1 MYKFREIVGCAGPY
15 TGESKAIH
23 RLWWA
28 CQIVLLLVCVWLA
41 IQLALDVDHVI
52 NLRVRYILIWVFW
65 GVFWV
70 DVLLMLVFCQHRLYY
85 LAANW
90 LTILVLLAGFPLLWH
105 YSIYSVIVRFFQ
117 IILLLFLLVSR
128 MGFFAFMAR
137 HKIGWVILSFIAIAV
152 LSGVLLGFLDPGIG
166 GVWSGIWWAFQTI
179 TLVGYGN
186 LVPHTVTGQVF
197 SIVVMLLGVCMVAI
211 VSATIVGYFF
221 SKRELVAQQ
230 VATENIDHGH
240 GDAEPHKKNDEKSA
254 D

>member
-1 MYKFREIVGCAGPY
+1 MYKFREIVGCAGPHPD
-15 TGESKAIH
+15 ESKAID
-23 RLWWA
+23 RLWWG
-28 CQIVLLLVCVWLA
+28 CQIVLLLICVWLA
-41 IQLALDVDHVI
+41 VQLALDVDNVI
-52 NLRVRYILIWVFW
+52 DVRVRHILIWVFW

-105 YSIYSVIVRFFQ
+105 YSVYSVIVRFFQ

-128 MGFFAFMAR
+128 MGFFAFMSR
-137 HKIGWVILSFIAIAV
+137 HKIGWVILSFIVIAV

-166 GVWSGIWWAFQTI
+166 GVWPGIWWAFQTI

-197 SIVVMLLGVCMVAI
+197 SVVVMLLGVCMVAI
-211 VSATIVGYFF
+211 ISATIVGYFF
-221 SKRELVAQQ
+221 YKGSSNAHKLL
-230 VATENIDHGH
+230 IK
-240 GDAEPHKKNDEKSA
+240 DAHRDDSGAGSHRKKDKKPM